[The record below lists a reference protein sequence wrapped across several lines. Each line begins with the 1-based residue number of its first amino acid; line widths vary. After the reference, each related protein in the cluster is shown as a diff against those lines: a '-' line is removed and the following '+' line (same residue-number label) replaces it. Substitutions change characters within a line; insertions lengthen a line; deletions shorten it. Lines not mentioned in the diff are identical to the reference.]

1 MVLRLCVFVIALLAS
16 LTLARTDEVGCG
28 DDEIVRVNDG
38 DHDDEE
44 TYDVPQRI
52 IGGFK
57 VDRKEAKE
65 QFEWMGSIQTWF
77 GGHYCGGTLIT
88 PEWVLTAATC
98 VKGPFKPSR
107 IVFGQYDLF
116 GPKESNRVIAYVS
129 HAVVHSKFE
138 EIRGTSVVKH
148 DIALLKLKSPV
159 TSIAPMKLIPK
170 SFSSYIEVHGQMLS
184 ALGWGTVTEEGLISP
199 ALKIAHIP
207 VVSNRQCTRRGWY
220 HPSFV
225 DEKMMCAG
233 YNAGGNSTC
242 YGDNGGPLIF
252 SNYKRRVQVGIVSWS
267 EGCGRRRRPAV
278 FTRLSTYD
286 KWITRHTTVETERP
300 SHYPTGYPTQYPT
313 EYPTSRPT
321 SVSTNYP
328 TKTPTHAPSAMSF
341 DNWRAINQ
349 ECKRNN
355 RYYKCRRMRSQCKW
369 VRRRCLNKAKRP
381 PKP

>member
-252 SNYKRRVQVGIVSWS
+252 SNYKRRVQVGIEVGAKGVDEEEDQLYLPGLALTISGLQGIRLLRQS
-267 EGCGRRRRPAV
+267 ARPITQQDTQPNTQQNTQQVDQPVFLQIIQPRLQPMRRR
-278 FTRLSTYD
+278 L
-286 KWITRHTTVETERP
+286 
-300 SHYPTGYPTQYPT
+300 
-313 EYPTSRPT
+313 
-321 SVSTNYP
+321 
-328 TKTPTHAPSAMSF
+328 
-341 DNWRAINQ
+341 
-349 ECKRNN
+349 
-355 RYYKCRRMRSQCKW
+355 
-369 VRRRCLNKAKRP
+369 CLLTIGGL
-381 PKP
+381 